1 MKKNSKYDEVE
12 DIIIE
17 MAFDIVNL
25 QKEGSLKEYD
35 IRYEDDGDIDNIK
48 IIKKKDEY
56 LINVN
61 GIIGELKRDSK
72 EYFKLM
78 LKISEVMKLS
88 EIDKINKK
96 TIGTN

>member
-12 DIIIE
+12 DIIIDI
-17 MAFDIVNL
+17 AFDIVNL

-48 IIKKKDEY
+48 IIKKKDKY

-72 EYFKLM
+72 EYLKLM

-88 EIDKINKK
+88 EIDKINKL
-96 TIGTN
+96 TLETN